1 MLGNNL
7 KIGDLVTHVLYGRG
21 WVGVIV
27 DFKEDS
33 IGSENKRK
41 KKALVQVQP
50 GTEHEGF
57 FKRSISTDKINDN
70 LGFVSVHWLFKIKEE
85 DGNTRLTRSKTPPG
99 GRDSEEFS

>member
-1 MLGNNL
+1 MRENNL

-27 DFKEDS
+27 DFREEV
-33 IGSENKRK
+33 IGTQNKRK

-57 FKRSISTDKINDN
+57 FKRCSSVDRINDN
-70 LGFVSVHWLFKIKEE
+70 LGFVSVHWLFKVKEKNE
-85 DGNTRLTRSKTPPG
+85 NTGSPRNKTPQG
-99 GRDSEEFS
+99 